1 MCRPSA
7 AGADGRAP
15 PPEAAGPTP
24 PVSGGGRRGEAIVLC
39 LEFEESL
46 LYFPAEKFG
55 VECEGRRG
63 GRRALDP
70 LGHGHGPGPPTDTPP
85 SE

>member
-1 MCRPSA
+1 M
-7 AGADGRAP
+7 
-15 PPEAAGPTP
+15 AAGPTP
-24 PVSGGGRRGEAIVLC
+24 PMSGGGGRGEAILLC

-55 VECEGRRG
+55 VECEARRS